1 MRRTARAARQ
11 TALTIALA
19 GLTLGTTAGL
29 TACGSIPTREDR
41 MKSPQTAMRGPAYK
55 RLVVTFNEAHNLAVM
70 ATDHAAE
77 LEATGAPEEQ
87 VQTAAALADDA
98 AKFADDIEWFLTN
111 RRRMQWHQTHM
122 NGLWVRYDE
131 LNPEHRD
138 TVMAYTEKDLR
149 KPSYKI
155 SLKREYSD
163 RYGIERSEPR
173 WGDLTYTVGAKLYPG
188 NPWEGERER

>member
-1 MRRTARAARQ
+1 MRRTANPALVLALIAA
-11 TALTIALA
+11 ALA
-19 GLTLGTTAGL
+19 M
-29 TACGSIPTREDR
+29 TACRSPAEKLPTRADR

-55 RLVVTFNEAHNLAVM
+55 RLVVTFNEAHSLAVK

-111 RRRMQWHQTHM
+111 RRRMQWHQSHM
-122 NGLWVRYDE
+122 NDLWVRYDE
-131 LNPEHRD
+131 LDEEHRD
-138 TVMAYTEKDLR
+138 TVIAYTDKDLR
-149 KPSYKI
+149 KPSFKI
-155 SLKREYSD
+155 SLKRDYAEQH
-163 RYGIERSEPR
+163 GVERPEPR
-173 WGDLTYTVGAKLYPG
+173 WGDLTHTVGAKHYPG